1 MTTYQQC
8 SSNNNCRN
16 QHKKPLILLLQFRIV
31 WTGIDCIST
40 QKTSKATLPKWP
52 SLVKTNWQKH
62 LHPPSQNFSNDLKEY
77 CSFYKKKNVKWFL
90 KLRPVIFLKIHI
102 STSVQVSDIKFNF
115 WLKTVVLPSWK
126 FLKWWPDF
134 QAQGKY
140 ISTPYEVDTPTTTS
154 Q

>member
-16 QHKKPLILLLQFRIV
+16 QHKKTPDTTITVPYCLDRYRLYINSKDLQGCYQNGPV
-31 WTGIDCIST
+31 WL
-40 QKTSKATLPKWP
+40 KY
-52 SLVKTNWQKH
+52 

-77 CSFYKKKNVKWFL
+77 CSFNKKNVKWFL

-134 QAQGKY
+134 QAQGEY